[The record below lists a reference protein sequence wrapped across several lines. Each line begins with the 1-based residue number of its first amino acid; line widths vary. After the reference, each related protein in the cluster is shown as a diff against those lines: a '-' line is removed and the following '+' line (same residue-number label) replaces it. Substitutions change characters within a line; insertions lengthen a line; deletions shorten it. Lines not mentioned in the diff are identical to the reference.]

1 MIPKDLRYLETHEW
15 ARREGQTDIV
25 TVGISD
31 FAIEQLGDIVFLEL
45 PQIGAKVQKAS
56 TLGTIESVKAA
67 SELYAPISGE
77 IVEVNDKLPDD
88 FELFK
93 NDNYS
98 QAWLVKIKA
107 SDMTEF
113 DSLMDAAAYE
123 RTLEGQ

>member
-31 FAIEQLGDIVFLEL
+31 FAIEQLGDIVFLDL
-45 PQIGAKVQKAS
+45 PQIGATMQKAS

-93 NDNYS
+93 NDNYN

>member
-1 MIPKDLRYLETHEW
+1 M
-15 ARREGQTDIV
+15 
-25 TVGISD
+25 
-31 FAIEQLGDIVFLEL
+31 
-45 PQIGAKVQKAS
+45 GAKVQKAS

-93 NDNYS
+93 NDNYN
-98 QAWLVKIKA
+98 QAWIVKIKA
-107 SDMTEF
+107 SDMAEF